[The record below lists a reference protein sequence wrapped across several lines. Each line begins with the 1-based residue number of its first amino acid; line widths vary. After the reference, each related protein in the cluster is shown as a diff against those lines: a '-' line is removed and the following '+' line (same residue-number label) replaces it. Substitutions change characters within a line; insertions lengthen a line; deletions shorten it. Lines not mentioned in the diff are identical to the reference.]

1 MSYLLPILSSSPIH
15 SSVGEN
21 FSWITIKNDVPREL
35 YAQAVY
41 SINHANSYSNVNNYS
56 IKTDV
61 GTVLSANPIR
71 KSLYCRNM
79 ALSGDPL
86 YVKYG
91 DGASE
96 TSFSVVLK
104 ASFDYLTDGEGNPLG
119 YTDGCGEI
127 LSDEQ
132 VYQGVVSVSGV
143 NARYMLWEGY

>member
-1 MSYLLPILSSSPIH
+1 MSYLLPVLSSSPIH

-21 FSWITIKNDVPREL
+21 FSWITIQNNVPREL

-41 SINHANSYSNVNNYS
+41 AINHANSYSTVNNYS
-56 IKTDV
+56 VSSTN
-61 GTVLSANPIR
+61 GTVLSANPLR
-71 KSLYCRNM
+71 KALYCRNM

-91 DGASE
+91 LSASD
-96 TSFSVVLK
+96 TSFNVVLK
-104 ASFDYLTDGEGNPLG
+104 ASMDYLVDGNGDPLG

-132 VYQGVVSVSGV
+132 VYQGAVSVYGTNS
-143 NARYMLWEGY
+143 RYIIWEGY